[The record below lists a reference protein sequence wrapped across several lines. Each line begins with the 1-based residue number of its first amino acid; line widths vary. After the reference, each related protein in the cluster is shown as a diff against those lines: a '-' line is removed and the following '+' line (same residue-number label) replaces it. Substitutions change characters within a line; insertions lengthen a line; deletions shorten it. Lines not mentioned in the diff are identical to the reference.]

1 MAYTQHIGWPIG
13 DDRVYELEILQNDG
27 KAPSDP
33 TKAVQDVTGMT
44 LAWVVTTA
52 ADLETPLIE
61 KRTGGLGI
69 AIIGAYNAVRAVNT
83 QRVEITIADTDTE
96 DANDP
101 PTFAA
106 GIYAHALKRMDASFE
121 NTLVEG
127 KVKLTKSSAPAV

>member
-1 MAYTQHIGWPIG
+1 MAYTQHIGWPLG

-44 LAWVVTTA
+44 LAWVLTTTA
-52 ADLETPLIE
+52 DLDTYLIE

-69 AIIGAYNAVRAVNT
+69 VITGVYNVSRAVNT
-83 QRVEITIADTDTE
+83 QRVEITIEDSDTE
-96 DANDP
+96 DTNDP

-106 GIYAHALKRMDASFE
+106 GIYAHALNSQNLRHRRCKWRIFLS
-121 NTLVEG
+121 VW
-127 KVKLTKSSAPAV
+127 